1 MSLISKNQWRKLIS
15 YVFASETTKKLKKCI
30 YISFWLTFP
39 WNEMLDI
46 GDTVY
51 TETPS
56 HRFFDGNPRPRYFA
70 NAKVLICRF
79 PSNDRWRCLIDSAPF
94 SPHTW
99 MQTAT
104 WWCAKCKIARWKLC
118 MHLSAYRWKEWK
130 GIERGNLRR
139 NEAFVNSRLVSR
151 FYTSW
156 WTIASF
162 QSWIL
167 CSLYPLW
174 KGK

>member
-1 MSLISKNQWRKLIS
+1 
-15 YVFASETTKKLKKCI
+15 
-30 YISFWLTFP
+30 
-39 WNEMLDI
+39 MLDI

-51 TETPS
+51 TTGVYRDSISPVLWWKPS
-56 HRFFDGNPRPRYFA
+56 TQIFRQCQGLN
-70 NAKVLICRF
+70 L

-94 SPHTW
+94 SPDTW

-156 WTIASF
+156 WTIPSF

-167 CSLYPLW
+167 CSLW